1 MHLTRSVHNNKTD
14 NPSSDCVKIPQEC
27 SFEMA
32 LNICLNCSNLLT
44 IIAIVLM
51 SSHHGTVDAES
62 NSTSDETIA
71 NATHFMVNTTKE
83 QKTPAIT
90 APSSPLHMGRIG
102 DEKNSNS
109 SMPTTTTT
117 NSSSVSD
124 SVKITRP
131 QIIIT
136 HNKPLEV
143 IANRI
148 NGTNNCTANF
158 GYDNSSTRIVRE
170 GRGRLKRGGDVSTN
184 EEVSVEN
191 GAEDKS
197 QRSSGSSSSEGTASG
212 AVSGELGQRLN
223 VSSTNVEAINEEHS
237 KNPTEMTN
245 CGNGVKNGSDK
256 VQNGT
261 DWSTKGN
268 ASEITINYGKSARNG
283 TMAEMDNTTKTVE
296 MDNTTKSETS
306 GKEVNGRQKR
316 DSQDFVSQANA
327 QLQSAFGSAQSVL
340 PQQQPS
346 ALQQLPTQIIQ
357 IPSVDLSSGKA
368 QNILLISDSGNVS
381 MSRGSH
387 FLTVSTVMEQKK

>member
-1 MHLTRSVHNNKTD
+1 
-14 NPSSDCVKIPQEC
+14 
-27 SFEMA
+27 MA
-32 LNICLNCSNLLT
+32 LNICLHCSNLLT

-62 NSTSDETIA
+62 NSTLDETNA

-90 APSSPLHMGRIG
+90 APSSLHMGRIG
-102 DEKNSNS
+102 DAKSSNS
-109 SMPTTTTT
+109 SIPT
-117 NSSSVSD
+117 NNNSSVSG
-124 SVKITRP
+124 SVKNSRP

-143 IANRI
+143 NANKT
-148 NGTNNCTANF
+148 NGTNNCTTNF
-158 GYDNSSTRIVRE
+158 GYNNSSTRIVRE
-170 GRGRLKRGGDVSTN
+170 GRERLKRGADVSTN

-191 GAEDKS
+191 GVEDESK
-197 QRSSGSSSSEGTASG
+197 RSSGSSSSSAEGNDASG
-212 AVSGELGQRLN
+212 AVSGELGQKLN
-223 VSSTNVEAINEEHS
+223 VSSTNVEVINN
-237 KNPTEMTN
+237 KNPNEMTN
-245 CGNGVKNGSDK
+245 CGNGELLLKLADNEGEDSEEFVQSVKNGSDK

-261 DWSTKGN
+261 NWSIKGN
-268 ASEITINYGKSARNG
+268 ASEITINYGQSARNG
-283 TMAEMDNTTKTVE
+283 TMAVE

-306 GKEVNGRQKR
+306 GKEMNGRQKR

-340 PQQQPS
+340 QQQQPS

>member
-1 MHLTRSVHNNKTD
+1 MIRHNSDLMGILLNSRKNWSVG
-14 NPSSDCVKIPQEC
+14 S

-32 LNICLNCSNLLT
+32 LNICLHCSNLLT

-62 NSTSDETIA
+62 NSTLDETNA

-90 APSSPLHMGRIG
+90 APSSLHMERIG
-102 DEKNSNS
+102 DEKSSNS
-109 SMPTTTTT
+109 SIPT
-117 NSSSVSD
+117 NNNSSVSG
-124 SVKITRP
+124 ST
-131 QIIIT
+131 
-136 HNKPLEV
+136 
-143 IANRI
+143 
-148 NGTNNCTANF
+148 NGTNNCTTNF
-158 GYDNSSTRIVRE
+158 GYNNSSTRIVRE
-170 GRGRLKRGGDVSTN
+170 GRERLKRGADVSTN

-191 GAEDKS
+191 GAEDESK
-197 QRSSGSSSSEGTASG
+197 RSSGSSSSSAEGNDASG
-212 AVSGELGQRLN
+212 AVSGELGQTLN
-223 VSSTNVEAINEEHS
+223 ISSTNVETINN

-245 CGNGVKNGSDK
+245 CGNGELLLKLADNEGEDSEEF
-256 VQNGT
+256 VQRQ
-261 DWSTKGN
+261 
-268 ASEITINYGKSARNG
+268 SARNG
-283 TMAEMDNTTKTVE
+283 TMAVE
-296 MDNTTKSETS
+296 MDNTTKSEMS
-306 GKEVNGRQKR
+306 GKEMNGRQKR

-340 PQQQPS
+340 QQQQPS

>member
-14 NPSSDCVKIPQEC
+14 NPSSDCVKIPQEL
-27 SFEMA
+27 FEMA
-32 LNICLNCSNLLT
+32 LNICLHCSNLLT

-62 NSTSDETIA
+62 NSTLDETNA

-90 APSSPLHMGRIG
+90 APSSLHMGRIG
-102 DEKNSNS
+102 DEKSSNS
-109 SMPTTTTT
+109 SIPTNN
-117 NSSSVSD
+117 NSS
-124 SVKITRP
+124 T
-131 QIIIT
+131 
-136 HNKPLEV
+136 
-143 IANRI
+143 
-148 NGTNNCTANF
+148 NGTNNCTTNF
-158 GYDNSSTRIVRE
+158 GYNNSSTRIVRE
-170 GRGRLKRGGDVSTN
+170 GRGRLKRGVDMSTN

-197 QRSSGSSSSEGTASG
+197 QRSSGSSSSSAEGNDASG
-212 AVSGELGQRLN
+212 AVSGELGQKLN

-245 CGNGVKNGSDK
+245 CGDGELLLKLADNEGEDSEEFVQSVKNGSDK

-261 DWSTKGN
+261 NWSIKGN

-283 TMAEMDNTTKTVE
+283 TMAVE

-306 GKEVNGRQKR
+306 GKEMNGRQKR

-340 PQQQPS
+340 QQQQPS